1 MCESILIAGMASKD
15 RKYSKFHHSD
25 HAASVF
31 CVVSPMPITTQNFN
45 PKLFEQAR
53 RDQDH
58 LQSQSQLHTHESFIP
73 ATSLVHLLKNS
84 SWRDYLNCRTCKWS
98 MIQALGLAYMQS
110 IRLKQDQTL
119 YLSGCFSDQC
129 AVKIV
134 GDSLPEKDITY
145 KSNASEVDMRCWRH
159 ARITTAQ
166 QVLIYSPD
174 TDIYNIGLSILPK
187 LPGKEIIIQLNVPK
201 SKLNLYLH
209 LNKLVQ
215 ALELDPDVASLP
227 KSELPVIFQMLFIC
241 SGCDYVSY
249 FAGLGKANFF
259 NSFFQHAKFISG
271 QQMGNFLSEHKETN
285 KKKGFLSFQ
294 RLIGTL
300 YFKKHYAAMA
310 SRKDVQIPQQLFNCH
325 RKSADPHREGT
336 TMT

>member
-1 MCESILIAGMASKD
+1 M
-15 RKYSKFHHSD
+15 
-25 HAASVF
+25 
-31 CVVSPMPITTQNFN
+31 
-45 PKLFEQAR
+45 
-53 RDQDH
+53 
-58 LQSQSQLHTHESFIP
+58 
-73 ATSLVHLLKNS
+73 
-84 SWRDYLNCRTCKWS
+84 
-98 MIQALGLAYMQS
+98 
-110 IRLKQDQTL
+110 
-119 YLSGCFSDQC
+119 
-129 AVKIV
+129 
-134 GDSLPEKDITY
+134 
-145 KSNASEVDMRCWRH
+145 
-159 ARITTAQ
+159 
-166 QVLIYSPD
+166 IYSPD
-174 TDIYNIGLSILPK
+174 TDIYNIGLSILSK

-201 SKLNLYLH
+201 SILNLYLH

-325 RKSADPHREGT
+325 RKSADPHREWYNNDIRAIVSERITDERNRMPSLTALWRHWLRCCWVAQMWANSSEVDLYESLPSPETSGWKTNKRGIYEFDWECPTVQNNVQETIDFLTKGCSCKKGCVSARCGCFGKGKKCGPGGCQCLNCLNT
-336 TMT
+336 TVIPLQEPDSSSEESESISESDDDIETEIVSDLFDE